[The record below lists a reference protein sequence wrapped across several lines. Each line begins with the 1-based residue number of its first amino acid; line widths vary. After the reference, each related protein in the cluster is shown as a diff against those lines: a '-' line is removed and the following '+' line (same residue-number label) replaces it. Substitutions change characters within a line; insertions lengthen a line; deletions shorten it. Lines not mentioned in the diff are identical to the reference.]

1 MTESIDELRRIC
13 LEGKYGGSHRQ
24 PWASKHINRRI
35 SVHFTRLFLAL
46 GVSANQ
52 ATALSL
58 VAAIAAGGFL
68 TRATPTH
75 WFAGLFLL
83 HLSVILDA
91 VDGEIA
97 RYRKTASPSGA
108 YLDWLTRTC
117 FTPPYVLACMSFGI
131 YHELHSIAVL
141 AVGFLA
147 VIGIS
152 IMVVHQPLVEAIS
165 YRQGL
170 VPPPASG
177 AGVRQAPPRAVLR
190 LYAAGRLLL
199 FTEGL
204 ELVPQFLVATV
215 VDCFVAPF
223 TLFSFD
229 LNARFLYLLL
239 LGLAMAAS
247 GVVRARMVVRHGLH
261 VRL

>member
-13 LEGKYGGSHRQ
+13 LEGKYDESHRQ

-35 SVHFTRLFLAL
+35 SVYVTRLFLAL

-52 ATALSL
+52 ATVLGL
-58 VAAIAAGGFL
+58 IAAIAAGGFF
-68 TRATPTH
+68 TRPAPVY

-83 HLSVILDA
+83 YLSLILDC

-108 YLDWLTRTC
+108 YLDGICTC
-117 FTPPYVLACMSFGI
+117 FSLPYLLACMSFGI
-131 YHELHSIAVL
+131 YHELHSVGVL

-147 VIGIS
+147 VIGMSVMIA
-152 IMVVHQPLVEAIS
+152 HQPVVQAIS
-165 YRQGL
+165 YQQGL
-170 VPPPASG
+170 TPRAASG
-177 AGVRQAPPRAVLR
+177 AGIRRTPWPQVLR
-190 LYAAGRLLL
+190 LYAAGRMLLL
-199 FTEGL
+199 NRGL
-204 ELVPQFLVATV
+204 YFIPQLLVATII
-215 VDCFVAPF
+215 DCFVAPF

-229 LNARFLYLLL
+229 FNFRFLYLLV

-247 GVVRARMVVRHGLH
+247 GVVRAAAVVRHGLQ
-261 VRL
+261 VKL

>member
-13 LEGKYGGSHRQ
+13 LEGRYGESDRQ

-35 SVHFTRLFLAL
+35 SVYFTRVFLAL

-52 ATALSL
+52 ATVLSL
-58 VAAIAAGGFL
+58 VAAIGAGGFFA
-68 TRATPTH
+68 RAAPAY
-75 WFAGLFLL
+75 WLAGLFLL
-83 HLSVILDA
+83 HLSVILDC

-108 YLDWLTRTC
+108 YLDWICTC
-117 FTPPYVLACMSFGI
+117 FSLPYLLACMSFGI
-131 YHELHSIAVL
+131 YHELHSVGVL

-152 IMVVHQPLVEAIS
+152 VMIVHQPLVQAIS

-170 VPPPASG
+170 TPLAESG
-177 AGVRQAPPRAVLR
+177 AGVRQTPWPPVRR
-190 LYAAGRLLL
+190 LYAAGRMLLL
-199 FTEGL
+199 NKGL
-204 ELVPQFLVATV
+204 QLVPQFLVATV
-215 VDCFVAPF
+215 IDCFVAPF

-229 LNARFLYLLL
+229 LNARFLCLLV
-239 LGLAMAAS
+239 LGLAMVAS
-247 GVVRARMVVRHGLH
+247 GVVRARTVVRHGLH
-261 VRL
+261 VEL

>member
-1 MTESIDELRRIC
+1 MTKSIDELRRIC
-13 LEGKYGGSHRQ
+13 LEGKYGESRRQ

-35 SVHFTRLFLAL
+35 SVYFTRLFLAL

-52 ATALSL
+52 ATVLSV
-58 VAAIAAGGFL
+58 VAAIGAGGFF
-68 TRATPTH
+68 TQAAPVY
-75 WFAGLFLL
+75 WFAGLLLL
-83 HLSVILDA
+83 HLSVIFDC

-97 RYRKTASPSGA
+97 RYRKTTSPSGA

-131 YHELHSIAVL
+131 YHELHSVGVL

-152 IMVVHQPLVEAIS
+152 IMMVHQPLVEAIS
-165 YRQGL
+165 YREGL
-170 VPPPASG
+170 APPAASG
-177 AGVRQAPPRAVLR
+177 AGVRQTPWPPVLR

-215 VDCFVAPF
+215 IDCFVAPF

-229 LNARFLYLLL
+229 LNARFLYLLVL
-239 LGLAMAAS
+239 ALAMAAS
-247 GVVRARMVVRHGLH
+247 GAVRARMVVRHGLH
-261 VRL
+261 VQL

>member
-1 MTESIDELRRIC
+1 MTESIEELRRIC
-13 LEGKYGGSHRQ
+13 MEGRYGGTRRQ

-35 SVHFTRLFLAL
+35 SVYFTRLFLAL
-46 GVSANQ
+46 GISPNQ
-52 ATALSL
+52 ATVLSL
-58 VAAIAAGGFL
+58 AAALAAGVFF
-68 TRATPTH
+68 TRAAPAY
-75 WFAGLFLL
+75 WLAGLALL
-83 HLSVILDA
+83 HLSVILDC

-97 RYRKTASPSGA
+97 RYRKSTSPSGA

-117 FTPPYVLACMSFGI
+117 FTPPYVLACMSFGL
-131 YHELHSIAVL
+131 YYELHSIVVL

-152 IMVVHQPLVEAIS
+152 IMVVHQPLVGAIS
-165 YRQGL
+165 YGRGL
-170 VPPPASG
+170 TPPPASG
-177 AGVRQAPPRAVLR
+177 ARVGETPWPPVLR

-204 ELVPQFLVATV
+204 ELVPQFLVTTV
-215 VDCFVAPF
+215 IDCFVAPF

-229 LNARFLYLLL
+229 LNARFLYLLI

-247 GVVRARMVVRHGLH
+247 GAVRAYMVVRHGLH
-261 VRL
+261 VEL